1 MLFKLKQWIVNTN
14 ENTLHDSQNSNTHQL
29 EPQTM
34 AVLKLLL
41 ENAEEIVLRE
51 SFFEQVW
58 GKKVVLDENLSRCI
72 SQLRKAFGDNA
83 RSPVFI
89 KTVHKTG
96 YKFLITPTPLAPGI
110 KAQNK
115 AEAEPIPVSD
125 SQHLPSKYGSSAFTL
140 FVFVC
145 VCLFLF
151 GFFGSNI
158 KVDNESASSGYL
170 DEAESARIRQLLLDS
185 QYNEIFITL
194 ASPMDGNQQFELSL
208 KDNETGTENSATTFV
223 IQDHNQQTLWELSR
237 RLNTSEERMTGVNDV
252 MLILNAIAM
261 SYQHSAPGSTSLAS
275 FKKYQQAMYRLD
287 KRGADNLKIAITLFD
302 EVLND
307 SPDFVEA
314 TIYKAVAIRTL
325 NYYQLELENRD
336 QRMLQYDLLLKQAL
350 ALDPEHPVVRALTA
364 NFDIKSK
371 NWIEYESTLV
381 AAVEGAPDCAVCVR
395 FLADFYVNIGL
406 FQRAAQ
412 AIESHINNFPLSR
425 QMHTLLGEIYTRQ
438 GNLLGAKQQAG
449 ILKALGSEEA
459 SDLLALN
466 FNIYSQQG
474 DVDKVTALLN
484 RFLELYPNFDSLKV
498 VHDALL
504 AQDLEAATA
513 AVEKLPRLHFNF
525 ALSVGKVDAVFQ
537 RLVDN
542 VSSGNLR
549 DLGLMHG
556 WLNEPTEL
564 NRYYTAQL
572 VALKNHPDMP
582 EFLDR
587 IGLID
592 YWITTERWPDYCVDN
607 QYINL
612 RPDFCDLSFVAQNLA
627 KTKS

>member
-1 MLFKLKQWIVNTN
+1 MLYKVEQWIVNTN
-14 ENTLHDSQNSNTHQL
+14 ENTLHDSKNSNTQQL

-58 GKKVVLDENLSRCI
+58 CKKVVLDENLSRCI

-89 KTVHKTG
+89 KTIHKTG
-96 YKFLITPTPLAPGI
+96 YKFLITPSPLMPGI
-110 KAQNK
+110 KPQDK
-115 AEAEPIPVSD
+115 AEAESIPVRD
-125 SQHLPSKYGSSAFTL
+125 SQYQLSKYGSSAFTL
-140 FVFVC
+140 FVLVC
-145 VCLFLF
+145 ISVFLF

-158 KVDNESASSGYL
+158 NVDSEPSISGYL
-170 DEAESARIRQLLLDS
+170 GEAESARIRQLLLDS
-185 QYNEIFITL
+185 QNDEIFITL
-194 ASPMDGNQQFELSL
+194 ASPLNGNQQFEVSL
-208 KDNETGTENSATTFV
+208 KGNETGTENSATTFV
-223 IQDHNQQTLWELSR
+223 IQDHNQQTLWELNR
-237 RLNTSEERMTGVNDV
+237 RLNTSEARMSGVNDV

-261 SYQHSAPGSTSLAS
+261 SYQHSAPDSISLAS

-287 KRGADNLKIAITLFD
+287 KRGAEDLKIAITLFD

-325 NYYQLELENRD
+325 NYYQLDLENRD
-336 QRMLQYDLLLKQAL
+336 QRMLQYDLLLKQAV
-350 ALDPEHPVVRALTA
+350 ALDPTHPVVRALTA
-364 NFDIKSK
+364 DFDIKRK
-371 NWIEYESTLV
+371 NWFEYESTLV
-381 AAVEGAPDCAVCVR
+381 GAVEGAPNCALCVR
-395 FLADFYVNIGL
+395 TLADFYVNLGL

-412 AIESHINNFPLSR
+412 VIESHIDNFPLSR

-438 GNLLGAKQQAG
+438 GNLLGAQQQAD

-466 FNIYSQQG
+466 FNIYSLQG
-474 DVDKVTALLN
+474 DVDKVSALLN
-484 RFLELYPNFDSLKV
+484 RFLEIYPNFDSLKV

-504 AQDLEAATA
+504 AHDLEAATA

-525 ALSVGKVDAVFQ
+525 ALSVGKIDAVFQ
-537 RLVDN
+537 RIVDN

-564 NRYYTAQL
+564 NRYYAEQL

-582 EFLDR
+582 AFLDR

-612 RPDFCDLSFVAQNLA
+612 RPNFCELSFVTQNLA

>member
-1 MLFKLKQWIVNTN
+1 MEQWIVNTN
-14 ENTLHDSQNSNTHQL
+14 ENTLHDSQNLNTHQL

-51 SFFEQVW
+51 AFFEQVW

-96 YKFLITPTPLAPGI
+96 YKFLITPLPLVPDI
-110 KAQNK
+110 KPQNK
-115 AEAEPIPVSD
+115 AEAELLAVSD
-125 SQHLPSKYGSSAFTL
+125 WQPPSKYGVSAFTSFF
-140 FVFVC
+140 FVIVC
-145 VCLFLF
+145 VCVFLL

-158 KVDNESASSGYL
+158 KLDNESATSGYL
-170 DEAESARIRQLLLDS
+170 DDAESARIRQLLLDS
-185 QYNEIFITL
+185 QNNEIFITL
-194 ASPMDGNQQFELSL
+194 ASPLDDNHQFEVSL
-208 KDNETGTENSATTFV
+208 KGNEIGTENSATTFV
-223 IQDHNQQTLWELSR
+223 IQDHSQETLWELDR
-237 RLNTSEERMTGVNDV
+237 RLNTAEERMSAVNDV

-261 SYQHSAPGSTSLAS
+261 SYKYSAPGSISLPS

-287 KRGADNLKIAITLFD
+287 KRGADNLETAIRLFD

-325 NYYQLELENRD
+325 NYYRLDLENRD
-336 QRMLQYDLLLKQAL
+336 QRVLQYDLLLKQAA
-350 ALDPEHPVVRALTA
+350 ALDPKHPVVRALTA
-364 NFDIKSK
+364 NFDIKRK

-381 AAVEGAPDCAVCVR
+381 AAVQGAPDCFVCVR
-395 FLADFYVNIGL
+395 ALADFYVNLGL

-412 AIESHINNFPLSR
+412 VIETHIDNFPLSR

-438 GNLLGAKQQAG
+438 GNVPGAKQQAD

-459 SDLLALN
+459 SDLLGLK
-466 FNIYSQQG
+466 FNIYSLHG
-474 DVDKVTALLN
+474 DVDKVTVLLN
-484 RFLELYPNFDSLKV
+484 QFLEIYPNFDSLKV
-498 VHDALL
+498 AYDALL
-504 AQDLEAATA
+504 VHDLEAATA
-513 AVEKLPRLHFNF
+513 AVEQLPRLHFNL

-542 VSSGNLR
+542 VSSGNLI

-556 WLNEPTEL
+556 WLNEPTEV
-564 NRYYTAQL
+564 NRYYAEQL

-582 EFLDR
+582 AFLER

-592 YWITTERWPDYCVDN
+592 YWVKTERWPDYCVDKR
-607 QYINL
+607 YINL
-612 RPDFCDLSFVAQNLA
+612 RADFCELSFVAQKLA